1 MDIQWMRAQVHSGN
15 DQLRLHAI
23 ERASLRGIGPLE
35 IKEALI
41 RGEVIEEYPEDQR
54 GQSCLAYGTTLAGKD
69 LHMVC
74 GVAAGFLWIIT
85 VYEPNPAE
93 WIDAKTRR

>member
-1 MDIQWMRAQVHSGN
+1 MRTHVHSGN
-15 DQLRLHAI
+15 YQLRPHAI
-23 ERASLRGIGPLE
+23 ERASLRGIDPLE
-35 IKEALI
+35 IKKALI
-41 RGEVIEEYPEDQR
+41 CGKVIEVYPEDPR
-54 GQSCLAYGTTLAGKD
+54 RESCLVYGKTLAGKD

-74 GVAAGFLWIIT
+74 GVAAGLLRIIT